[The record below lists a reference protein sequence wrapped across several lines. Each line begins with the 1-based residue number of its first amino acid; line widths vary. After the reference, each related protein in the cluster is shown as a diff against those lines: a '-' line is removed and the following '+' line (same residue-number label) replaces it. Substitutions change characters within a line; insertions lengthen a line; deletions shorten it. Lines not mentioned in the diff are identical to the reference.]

1 MGWLKLVKNNQI
13 RFEINNQVNA
23 KELIEVFESV
33 EWRKSEKNIVQAF
46 QNSYYVTAY
55 DGEKLIG
62 FARAISDNCY
72 YTNIFDVIVRP
83 EYQGRGI
90 GKKMMEMLREKFS
103 GTYFFLTYTEGRK
116 IFYEKCGFEP
126 NERAMWI
133 HIHKS

>member
-1 MGWLKLVKNNQI
+1 MDRKLDV
-13 RFEINNQVNA
+13 RFEINNSVSA

-46 QNSYYVTAY
+46 QNSYYITAY
-55 DGEKLIG
+55 DGDKLIG

-90 GKKMMEMLREKFS
+90 GIKMMLMLKEKFS
-103 GTYFFLTYTEGRK
+103 GTYFFLTYTEGREK
-116 IFYEKCGFEP
+116 FYEKCGFEL
-126 NERAMWI
+126 NDRAMWI
-133 HIHKS
+133 HIYKS

>member
-1 MGWLKLVKNNQI
+1 MVDKEAI
-13 RFEINNQVNA
+13 RFEVNNQVTA

-46 QNSYYVTAY
+46 QNSYYITAY
-55 DGEKLIG
+55 DGEKLVG
-62 FARAISDNCY
+62 FKRAISDNCY

-90 GKKMMEMLREKFS
+90 GKNMMLMLKEKFS

-116 IFYEKCGFEP
+116 AFYEKCGFEP

-133 HIHKS
+133 HIYKS

>member
-1 MGWLKLVKNNQI
+1 MVEKDQI
-13 RFEINNQVNA
+13 RFEINNPVTA
-23 KELIEVFESV
+23 KELIEVFESA

-46 QNSYYVTAY
+46 QNSYYITAY

-62 FARAISDNCY
+62 FARAISDNCF

-90 GKKMMEMLREKFS
+90 GKKMMLMLKEKFS

-116 IFYEKCGFEP
+116 GFYEKCGFEE
-126 NERAMWI
+126 NNRAMWI
-133 HIHKS
+133 RIHNS

>member
-1 MGWLKLVKNNQI
+1 MVEKDRI
-13 RFEINNQVNA
+13 RFEINNEVTS
-23 KELIEVFESV
+23 KELIEVFKSV

-55 DGEKLIG
+55 DGEKLVG

-83 EYQGRGI
+83 EYQGKGI
-90 GKKMMEMLREKFS
+90 GKKMMEMLRKKFK

-116 IFYEKCGFEP
+116 NFYEKCSFET

>member
-1 MGWLKLVKNNQI
+1 MVEKDKI

-33 EWRKSEKNIVQAF
+33 EWRKSERNIVQAF
-46 QNSYYVTAY
+46 QNSYYIIAY

-90 GKKMMEMLREKFS
+90 GKKMMLMLKEKFS
-103 GTYFFLTYTEGRK
+103 GTYFFLTHTEGKRG
-116 IFYEKCGFEP
+116 FYEKCGFVK
-126 NERAMWI
+126 NDRAMWI
-133 HIHKS
+133 HIHKC

>member
-1 MGWLKLVKNNQI
+1 MVEKDQI
-13 RFEINNQVNA
+13 RFEINNPVTA
-23 KELIEVFESV
+23 KELIEVFESA

-46 QNSYYVTAY
+46 QNSYYITAY

-62 FARAISDNCY
+62 FARAISDNCF

-90 GKKMMEMLREKFS
+90 GKKMMLMLKEKFS

-116 IFYEKCGFEP
+116 GFYEKCGFEE
-126 NERAMWI
+126 NNRAMWI
-133 HIHKS
+133 HIHNS

>member
-1 MGWLKLVKNNQI
+1 MVEKNQI
-13 RFEINNQVNA
+13 RFEVNNPVSA

-46 QNSYYVTAY
+46 HNSYYITAY
-55 DGEKLIG
+55 DDGKLIG

-90 GKKMMEMLREKFS
+90 GKKMMLMLKEKFS

-116 IFYEKCGFEP
+116 KFYEKCGFEL
-126 NERAMWI
+126 NDRAMWI